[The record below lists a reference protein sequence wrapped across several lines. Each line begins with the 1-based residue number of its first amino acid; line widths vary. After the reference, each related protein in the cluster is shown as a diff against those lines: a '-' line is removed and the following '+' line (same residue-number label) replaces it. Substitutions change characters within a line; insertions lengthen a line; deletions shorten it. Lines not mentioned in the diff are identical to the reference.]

1 MLIRP
6 YPHIYLRRR
15 DMVQT
20 MGMIICV
27 PVVVFLFSQN
37 GWNGRDTI
45 ALGVLV
51 FFITVTRLATLA
63 VDAKLRRHTRYEL
76 RDDGLHIFRND
87 NLVIVIPTGDLDQV
101 YPGSV
106 DSKGWGSAEL
116 PHRPLTDG
124 RAFNRWTL
132 YIPAFY
138 ADAELSVVPEIAKVC
153 ALIRAEAKNFNSI
166 AVEDYPDVH

>member
-27 PVVVFLFSQN
+27 PIVVFLFSQN

-45 ALGVLV
+45 ALGILVL
-51 FFITVTRLATLA
+51 FIIVTRLVTLA

-76 RDDGLHIFRND
+76 RDDGLYIFRND
-87 NLVIVIPTGDLDQV
+87 NLVIVIPTGDLDQI

-106 DSKGWGSAEL
+106 DGQGWGSAEL
-116 PHRPLTDG
+116 PHQPLTDG
-124 RAFNRWTL
+124 RALNRWTL
-132 YIPAFY
+132 LIPAFY

-153 ALIRAEAKNFNSI
+153 ALIRAEANKSSAI
-166 AVEDYPDVH
+166 AVENSSDVR